1 MKVKLRAFLAT
12 LVAVVCAVTVTV
24 DVSAQEVDLRF
35 TTTINVGAGTDGL
48 YDQLEVVVE
57 ADTDVDFDIGSSN
70 FRFTYNADALL
81 IPSGVSSGNQA
92 LESGTDYE
100 FLSPFTS
107 ANFYFGNSAG
117 TGSELSRIS
126 STLGL
131 AVGAPTG
138 QTLEAA
144 AGWVPIIRFFFDIE
158 EDSQTEMLQ
167 WIAAPDP
174 NPTQILLDDN
184 VTQVPLDQFINSDLP
199 LDAPAGVELA
209 GFTSTVNQGAVSLNW
224 TTASESGSNGFSIEV
239 APVSTDEWQEVG
251 YVSGAGNSDAVRHYS
266 YDITGLDYGEY
277 RVRLKHVGT
286 NGDSSYS
293 PEIDVAI
300 TLSESFAMSDPYP
313 SPFSTTARFEL
324 AVATAQTVTVDAYNL
339 LGQKVLTIFVGE
351 IPANQ
356 TRTFVVDGSSLS
368 NGIYLIR
375 AQGESFATTTS
386 VAMVR

>member
-1 MKVKLRAFLAT
+1 MTPTIRLAT
-12 LVAVVCAVTVTV
+12 LFATAALIAVPPVAT
-24 DVSAQEVDLRF
+24 AQTLDLRF
-35 TTTINVGAGTDGL
+35 TTTINVGAGTAGV
-48 YDQLEVVVE
+48 DQLEVLIE
-57 ADTDVDFDIGSSN
+57 ADTDQDFDIGNSN
-70 FRFTYNADALL
+70 FRFTYNSTALD
-81 IPSGVSSGNQA
+81 IPSGVDGGNETLTA
-92 LESGTDYE
+92 GTDYAWE
-100 FLSPFTS
+100 APFDTDVLY
-107 ANFYFGNSAG
+107 ANSTVTTFASVD
-117 TGSELSRIS
+117 RIS
-126 STLGL
+126 GNLDL
-131 AVGAPTG
+131 AVTNNG
-138 QTLEAA
+138 QTISAA
-144 AGWVPIIRFFFDIE
+144 AGFVPILTLFFDIT
-158 EDSQTEMLQ
+158 DDQQTEMLS
-167 WIAAPDP
+167 WVTSPDP
-174 NPTQILLDDN
+174 NPTLVHKDGN
-184 VTQVPLDQFINSDLP
+184 TTQVTLGLLTNSDLP
-199 LDAPAGVELA
+199 LDASAGVELA
-209 GFTSTVNQGAVSLNW
+209 GFTSTVNQNAVSLNW
-224 TTASESGSNGFSIEV
+224 TTASESGINGFAIEV
-239 APVSTDEWQEVG
+239 APVSTDQWQEVG
-251 YVSGAGNSDAVRHYS
+251 YVSGAGNSNAVRHYS
-266 YDITGLDYGEY
+266 YDITGLGYGEY